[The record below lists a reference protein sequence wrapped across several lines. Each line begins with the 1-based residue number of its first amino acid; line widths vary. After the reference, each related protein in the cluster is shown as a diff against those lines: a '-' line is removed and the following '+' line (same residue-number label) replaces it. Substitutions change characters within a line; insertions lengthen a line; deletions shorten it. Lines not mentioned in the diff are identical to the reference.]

1 MLKNFTNLNEKEK
14 LEVLEWRNHRDTAH
28 FMHTQEIS
36 LSSHLSFIEKLKSDT
51 SQQYF
56 LVDAIGV
63 INLKNITKS
72 SAELGLY
79 KNPYKSGVGTQLMQE
94 ALTYAFESLKLKM
107 ITLEVYN
114 FNTKAIHLYK
124 KFGFKE
130 VNRKENLV
138 IMEKMRE
145 DR

>member
-14 LEVLEWRNHRDTAH
+14 LEVLEWRNHRDTTR
-28 FMHTQEIS
+28 FMHTQDIA
-36 LSSHLSFIEKLKSDT
+36 LASHLNFIEKLKSDT

-56 LVDAIGV
+56 LVDTIGV
-63 INLKNITKS
+63 INFKNITKS

-79 KNPYKSGVGTQLMQE
+79 KNPHKSGVGTQLMQK
-94 ALTYAFESLKLKM
+94 ALTYAFESLKLKK

-130 VNRKENLV
+130 VDRKENLV
-138 IMEKMRE
+138 IMEKIRE